1 YRGVYPMKFDITH
14 TDPLEANREMLEE
27 LVTKNIVQ
35 EGDYVI
41 ITKGDLRGA
50 RGGTNNMKL
59 LRVGEATEHTI

>member
-1 YRGVYPMKFDITH
+1 
-14 TDPLEANREMLEE
+14 MLEE